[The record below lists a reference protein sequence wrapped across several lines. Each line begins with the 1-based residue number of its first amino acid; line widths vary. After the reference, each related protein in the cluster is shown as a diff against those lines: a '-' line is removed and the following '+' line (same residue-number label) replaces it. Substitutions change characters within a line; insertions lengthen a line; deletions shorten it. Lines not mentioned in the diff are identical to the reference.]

1 MPQTPQI
8 EVSLKSIL
16 KASSES
22 SPSSS
27 PTRSPARRSSNSGVH
42 FKPPND
48 FEETLQGVANQ
59 SIGREKLDDFITHM
73 KNQKGDALVE
83 WLQRIQE
90 NLNHLKPS
98 LETFVLAILGIS
110 WSDQE
115 KPVITAF
122 KNFLI
127 NLISAQSYY
136 TKPVVKMLLYS
147 MQGTKEIPEDP
158 TVVQDAFEGAHEAL
172 RAAVRISPL
181 AAHVAISSYSRACMP
196 FMATFHAHV
205 HTNYITNLLKI
216 SEYLLDE
223 RAALL
228 NCVLERLVQLDA
240 ELPMGED
247 LYGVNDEDE
256 DEENDE
262 ENNQRRKS
270 LDESSMASAS
280 PTSQQRKKSR
290 QESCRDNL
298 DESMRVVLEYVKAQ
312 CLELRDDPE
321 AVEAFYQDLL
331 QAFEVNVLPSY
342 ATGHV
347 QYIIFYLAS
356 LYPEKISGLLEFFW
370 KKFASFNSASIL
382 RQTSIAYIA
391 SLISRAKYIDSSIL
405 RSYLKRITDWIHMY
419 LNNRT
424 SDNDHSFVDLQAHG
438 PFYAACQAVLYMLA
452 FRYEELVQ
460 GPKSLQDLAKL
471 RLSRIVTCSLNPLKV
486 CLPPVVKNFASIA
499 RHYQLAYCE
508 TVIQKN
514 SRLNLPVVGNMSSN
528 TSVIG
533 EAQPALL
540 DTFFPFDPYRLNN
553 SKIYFSDHY
562 REYQGSLEP
571 DEDEVDSDDNE
582 EESDADECEDEDF
595 QKPSAKRRRLNSSG
609 SFIMA
614 FEYEDSPG
622 FLKIDPV

>member
-1 MPQTPQI
+1 MPQSPQI

-22 SPSSS
+22 SPTSS
-27 PTRSPARRSSNSGVH
+27 PTRSSPARRSSNSGVH

-147 MQGTKEIPEDP
+147 MQGTKEIPQDP
-158 TVVQDAFEGAHEAL
+158 TIVQDAFKGAHEAL
-172 RAAVRISPL
+172 QAAVRISPL
-181 AAHVAISSYSRACMP
+181 AAHVAISTYSRACMP
-196 FMATFHAHV
+196 FMANFHV
-205 HTNYITNLLKI
+205 HVHANYITNLLKI
-216 SEYLLDE
+216 SQYLPDE

-240 ELPMGED
+240 ELPIGED
-247 LYGVNDEDE
+247 LYGVDEEDEDREENTDKE
-256 DEENDE
+256 DEENTM
-262 ENNQRRKS
+262 
-270 LDESSMASAS
+270 ESSST
-280 PTSQQRKKSR
+280 PQQRKKSR

-298 DESMRVVLEYVKAQ
+298 DEGMRVLFDYIKAQ
-312 CLELRDDPE
+312 CLELRNDPE
-321 AVEAFYQDLL
+321 AFEAFYRDLL

-356 LYPEKISGLLEFFW
+356 LCPEKISGLLDFFY
-370 KKFASFNSASIL
+370 KKFASFNTASIL
-382 RQTSIAYIA
+382 RQTSMSYIA
-391 SLISRAKYIDSSIL
+391 SLISRAKFIDSSIL
-405 RSYLKRITDWIHMY
+405 RSYLKRITDWIHLY

-424 SDNDHSFVDLQAHG
+424 SDNDHCIVDLQAHG

-471 RLSRIVTCSLNPLKV
+471 RLSRIVTCSLNPLRV

-514 SRLNLPVVGNMSSN
+514 SRLNLPVVGNMSST

-533 EAQPALL
+533 DAQPALL

-553 SKIYFSDHY
+553 SKRYLSDHY

-582 EESDADECEDEDF
+582 DESDADELEDEEVE
-595 QKPSAKRRRLNSSG
+595 KPSAKRRRLNSSG